1 MRKLSSETRRNAYV
15 VRYEF
20 TQKGNIM
27 TITISYT
34 RLLKTTLAATP
45 VNRRRH
51 VSERR
56 ETRAIRFYIR
66 WILSRAFE
74 SEGSV
79 PQTQNLANV
88 RTWLLC
94 GAGSWQQYSVGGC
107 ALVYTGDLKKRLLT
121 GAAVKQQYRAAE
133 LCEEEGR
140 FLMNRQAALLAA
152 ACARVCDAYAS
163 LL

>member
-15 VRYEF
+15 ARYEF
-20 TQKGNIM
+20 TQKGTIM

-45 VNRRRH
+45 VKFTQP
-51 VSERR
+51 VATRR

-74 SEGSV
+74 SEGFV
-79 PQTQNLANV
+79 PQTQNLADV

-94 GAGSWQQYSVGGC
+94 GAGSWQQYSEGGC

-121 GAAVKQQYRAAE
+121 GAAVRQQYRAAE
-133 LCEEEGR
+133 LCEEDGR

>member
-45 VNRRRH
+45 VKLTQP
-51 VSERR
+51 VATRR

-74 SEGSV
+74 TEGFV

-94 GAGSWQQYSVGGC
+94 GAGSWQQYSEGGC

-163 LL
+163 LI

>member
-45 VNRRRH
+45 VKLTQP
-51 VSERR
+51 VATRR

-74 SEGSV
+74 SEGFV

-88 RTWLLC
+88 RAWLLC
-94 GAGSWQQYSVGGC
+94 GAGSWQQYLVGGC

>member
-1 MRKLSSETRRNAYV
+1 MRNTLRNKCNL
-15 VRYEF
+15 
-20 TQKGNIM
+20 KGTIM

-45 VNRRRH
+45 VKFTQP
-51 VSERR
+51 VATRR

-74 SEGSV
+74 TEGFV

-88 RTWLLC
+88 RAWLLC
-94 GAGSWQQYSVGGC
+94 GADSWQQYSVGGC

-121 GAAVKQQYRAAE
+121 GDAVKQQYRAAE
-133 LCEEEGR
+133 LCEEDGM

>member
-1 MRKLSSETRRNAYV
+1 MRNTLRNKCNL
-15 VRYEF
+15 
-20 TQKGNIM
+20 KGTIM
-27 TITISYT
+27 TLTISYT

-45 VNRRRH
+45 VKFTQP
-51 VSERR
+51 VATRR